1 MPPNQLWLL
10 CDQDTWFGWC
20 FWSLHKWWVFL
31 DECCDA
37 SKDDGPF
44 WMNDLVPPWMM
55 DPFEWILWCLN
66 GWQAFWMIS
75 YVPPWMINL
84 FERMIWCLHRPF
96 GWMLWCFMDDGP
108 FAESWFFL
116 SQSETTWVAS
126 TVRNPSCAMTDT
138 NSRAEMEIVCT
149 HSTFVLLSKP

>member
-1 MPPNQLWLL
+1 
-10 CDQDTWFGWC
+10 
-20 FWSLHKWWVFL
+20 
-31 DECCDA
+31 
-37 SKDDGPF
+37 
-44 WMNDLVPPWMM
+44 
-55 DPFEWILWCLN
+55 
-66 GWQAFWMIS
+66 MIS

-138 NSRAEMEIVCT
+138 NSRAEWRSCVPTPRLCF
-149 HSTFVLLSKP
+149 SLNPKPVLDLWYMNLAV